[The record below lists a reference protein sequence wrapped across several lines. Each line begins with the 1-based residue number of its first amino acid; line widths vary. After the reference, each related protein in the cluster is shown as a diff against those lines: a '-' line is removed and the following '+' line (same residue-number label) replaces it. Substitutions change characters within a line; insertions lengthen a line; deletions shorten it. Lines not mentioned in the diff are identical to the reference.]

1 MAEFDPTTARPEA
14 EGFDPTTAVPEAPP
28 PARGFKGWAG
38 DALGVAARGAISVP
52 EAVVGL
58 ADIPT
63 GGAVGKFLENEGG
76 SFGFRPK
83 QAKEAASQF
92 FDSEATTA
100 QNREFDAADG
110 FVDKAKVVLQNPTM
124 IGRAVA
130 ESVPSMVAGGV
141 AARGLQ
147 TAAKVGPVLA
157 GALGEGAVA
166 AGSAAEQIRQETADG
181 RLTPTQAGLAA
192 ATGVATAGFGALGGK
207 VANKL
212 SIGDADTMLAQGAK
226 GIAKADADAAARAAT
241 NPLVQ
246 QQAVK
251 SIPRQVIEGAIAE
264 GFLEELPQSV
274 AEQVFQNLA
283 LGQDWLKDVD
293 GAAVM
298 GLLTGGAM
306 GGGAAGYRAATRPT
320 ISDADVQRTADAR
333 VGREQAAAA
342 EENAGLARM
351 RQAFNAQL
359 DAASKAAPVLDEGAL
374 QAAGVPRAVPKPVL
388 DLQQL
393 DRGLADMPPSARM
406 GLDPAAGP
414 MSGAAALAVDT
425 GVTDGLQQAAAA
437 EAQQQQEGEQAK
449 QAQAQA
455 EEMAASME
463 KAAAAGRKAAVEGQR
478 RIDLTTGELLE
489 PDTIQNWTDEQL
501 ANTFRGAQN
510 KGVRMQMAKEL
521 SRRRAEALQRELA
534 DEQSAPEPTAPGL
547 DAGFASV
554 TEDAGTLIDEG
565 TNGRT
570 TPTNPGTQA
579 APARAAKGP
588 ARAPA
593 AGDGSDDAGAT
604 WTRTPTAEREAIL
617 ARAEGLK
624 PIQRKM
630 LKRVPWADM
639 NPSIQKS
646 LANAIANPGPA
657 VAQQAQTAT
666 KTVAKAPTT
675 AAEKAGVTIVEVED
689 GFDAIKDGK
698 RVGRLR
704 DNLPRGAAQQLNEDA
719 SVDIVKV
726 DDEVKG
732 TGVGSA
738 LYDAFNEKH
747 GGRITPSGKT
757 SKDAWNLWKRK
768 FPERVEAFVQ
778 AEAERIRDGAS
789 PSLVLGNITDPD
801 IATRVQEA
809 AAAAPSG
816 AVDAAAADAAMS
828 PKNDRPEPTQAQRE
842 AGNYKKG
849 HVVINGLDIS
859 IETPAG
865 TRRRPEWP
873 PLKDHYGYFKGTVG
887 VDKDHVDVFLTDRAE
902 DTSLPVFVVDQNNKD
917 GSLDEH
923 KVIMGATDEANA
935 REVYLRNYAKGWTG
949 LGGIA
954 QMTQDEF
961 KAWVF
966 DSAKTKKR
974 VGLYQQAQAAT
985 ENVATPGAIVEH
997 VTGRGKT
1004 LRGVVRTDLTKE
1016 QAQAIDEYTFKK
1028 DDGWFIREKYL
1039 ENQAPALNSKAPAAT
1054 KNVAQPPAPKAAP
1067 RPAPAPAPATVSGI
1081 KRGVVVTEIGR
1092 DGLSEAE
1099 RAAGKV
1105 PLTDRVTPTTQREAL
1120 EALEAGK
1127 VLVKDSGTEFEQ
1139 DVWIAE
1145 EGKGWV
1151 VKSREKGA
1159 RATFTKGPVGP
1170 DRQWGWGKGDA
1181 ARKAIEGME
1190 FGVSATPAAPAPTS
1204 NTGPVTSLFTGAPD
1218 PKNSGSM
1225 ESLEG
1230 FKPGDVVDV
1239 PSRTIGRSTIEA
1251 VFRRK
1256 MAGFDPE
1263 PMARLIAADG
1273 KRLDVAISEIR
1284 LAEEP
1289 VAAPAPAK
1297 PKVNPAQARAK
1308 ADLMAALADLGDIL
1322 GKNGRMNIVPE
1333 QEQKLLPVLTRLL
1346 DAAFRLGYH
1355 KFKDSAK
1362 FALDQIRTN
1371 LGDEAA
1377 DALTLDHL
1385 QGAYIGMAG
1394 GKKGADTKRTVID
1407 VETKAEIE
1415 AHEAVAEDDATEAPA
1430 PAPEVSEKERWLNSV
1445 ADMNRMSG
1453 QFGAQIDGIANGRL
1467 SIVGNPNATKQGK
1480 ALMAAV
1486 DEARRAGATT
1496 EEIAA
1501 AATGKESEVA
1511 KPTGATL
1518 KAALAAEVEAGRM
1531 PKDNPALKKL
1541 VESYDGAPA
1550 TPARMKE
1557 AQEALEAVIVDRA
1570 RAIVQKNRSEGP
1582 KTTFAILGRLYESQ
1596 PLLNVRTSTSIEN
1609 QAYSTPAP
1617 LAYLASRLAGIDA
1630 NTTVL
1635 EPTAGN
1641 GMLLIGADP
1650 AKAIANELNPE
1661 RAAELRAQGF
1671 ARVTERDAVE
1681 RVTPLSVDAVI
1692 TNPPFGSIKD
1702 ANGKTT
1708 KVKVDGYSLGQ
1719 IDHLIAARALEAMK
1733 DDGRAVL
1740 ILGANKVPGG
1750 ISNDD
1755 LVFFNWLYSHY
1766 DVRGHFEADGKLYQ
1780 RQGAGWPVRVIT
1792 IAGRK
1797 ASKNVSPASGTVPR
1811 VDTWEEVYD
1820 QYERSMAASG
1830 PVDPLAA
1837 ESAGRANG
1845 IEAKPLTA
1853 PQPAGPAPAAA
1864 GGREPAGGA
1873 ASPGAVAGGSPRAVG
1888 NRGER
1893 EPAAVGAGPGQQRG
1907 VQPPAVAGGLEP
1919 DRQRAGEPARAIAV
1933 GDPGNGGV
1941 ADNEF
1946 QVAYVARSERKDAGV
1961 LIPRNMADPTQAA
1974 LNRLEDAVGSID
1986 EFAAKELGYLS
1997 TSALHNALMG
2007 LQIDSVAS
2015 AIYQI
2020 KAGKG
2025 TIIAD
2030 QTGIGKG
2037 RQAAAIIRWAVR
2049 NGKTPVFVTVK
2060 PSLFTDMFGDLAD
2073 IGTDDVAPF
2082 IMNVDESIKGQGGER
2097 LFANKATTHRRAIQ
2111 QIAETGQLPDGRNAV
2126 FMTYSQ
2132 INVANAQRTAIEALA
2147 PNAVFILD
2155 ESHNAGGD
2163 SATGA
2168 FIRGVLDQGQG
2179 VTYLSATYAKRPD
2192 NMPVYFKTDIGE
2204 AVADDATL
2212 MEAMSA
2218 GGLPLQTVVA
2228 NNLVKAGQ
2236 MFRRERSYDGVNIAN
2251 VTDTPKRAE
2260 HEKLSD
2266 AATSALRE
2274 IVAADGMFHNIYVK
2288 ARQEEA
2294 KQEGARMLDMAGNQA
2309 SQSVNHTE
2317 FSSVVHNFVR
2327 QMLLG
2332 LKAQTAAEEAVASL
2346 KRGEKPLIA
2355 VENTMGSFLAE
2366 YAENNGIRPGAPLGN
2381 FDYRTVLSRALERTR
2396 YIVMQ
2401 DSKGDKTKIFVSLDE
2416 LDGKTR
2422 EAYDRAQ
2429 AVIDSLDI
2437 DIPVSPI
2444 DWMRYHIT
2452 KAGYSVAEITGRNLS
2467 VDYSGKRPVLSAI
2480 DQQEQRDKVETTRR
2494 FNDGR
2499 LDAVILN
2506 VAGSTGISLHA
2517 SEKFADRRQRHMIVA
2532 QPAQDI
2538 NIFMQMLGRIHRTGQ
2553 VALPKYTILGV
2564 DLPAEKRPMALTA
2577 DKMKS
2582 LNANT
2587 SSNTESATSVQAV
2600 SLLNKYGDQ
2609 VVAQY
2614 LDSNLELARA
2624 LGIDTPLDSEGN
2636 ATEEDM
2642 ARKATGRLALMPVK
2656 VQQDFYDEVEDQYR
2670 NLINY
2675 LNETNQ
2681 NDLEPRT
2688 FDFDA
2693 KETSSQVL
2701 FEGENPATPFGEDAI
2716 YGEYS
2721 IKAQGKPMTPAEIKA
2736 AIAEHLEGKTFQQHA
2751 QALIDRLD
2759 PDLERYLLKLDDA
2772 GREQALNQARA
2783 MRQYIADHAI
2793 GAMFRVQV
2801 SEETYNAVV
2810 TNIRSTHKSNGNP
2823 YAASKLQITIA
2834 LNGSL
2839 RSLTVPATQFKM
2851 IEVSAMGRRYSIEST
2866 FQQGLQTERETAK
2879 IITGN
2884 LLAAYGELK
2893 GVRGTI
2899 ISFTKSD
2906 GTSDQG
2912 ILLPKGFNVKA
2923 NTQGDYR
2930 FRTGA
2935 EAYAFLMNSTDKNI
2949 DKLGISTRD
2958 QAVRVVPVGAAVT
2971 IRVPKSKARGAKF
2984 FLDKKLIEAA
2994 GSDFVST
3001 ATTMNVTV
3009 PAERAARALDVLADK
3024 QALYALPS
3032 MAEEAKAMGEASNP
3046 APLADDEDAFGVP
3059 TSEAFSRWFKGS
3071 KVVDADGKPLVVYH
3085 GTAGD
3090 FSKFARG
3097 EGGGMWFSSTPDI
3110 ANQHASRLS
3119 EGGNVMPV
3127 YLSMKNPVVI
3137 EGGRADVAAAI
3148 NEAYRNGHDGVIA
3161 RNKGDLGADGD
3172 IYFVRSPEQIKSAI
3186 GNRGTYDPESPDI
3199 SQAPGSSGA
3208 KVGTPADRA
3217 VMGLVQAGAQAQ
3229 DILKLIAGTSRSLN
3243 NRRLAEA
3250 LVKAGIAPKVKMG
3263 GDLGGRSDE
3272 FKYIAQYTHSAD
3284 TITMTP
3290 LAAAQAEQVF
3300 LHEATH
3306 AATVHALAKRGLAS
3320 IQMNRLFKHVEG
3332 TGAAAQQYGMTN
3344 VREFVAEA
3352 FSNPEFQAALKAM
3365 PAPRGSTLRTA
3376 WDEFV
3381 RIVRNFLGLTTDPTP
3396 GNSVLDEVMRAG
3408 AALMRENAAA
3418 TGRGD
3423 PGAEISFAAAPP
3435 TESEAFK
3442 RWFGDSKVV
3451 DAAGQPLRVFHG
3463 STSGEITA
3471 FQPDA
3476 DGAIYFTSNAVVA
3489 SDYSRGRFLSARPGG
3504 GTVYPA
3510 FLALRNPLV
3519 IDAAGKRN
3527 DNIPVPWGEWKPKV
3541 FGNLPQGAVS
3551 VRDAAIRAKQMGHDG
3566 LIVRNVVDTASITG
3580 KEKGDVFVAF
3590 EPTQVKSAIG
3600 NRGTYDPDNAD
3611 ISYFGTK
3618 DMAALKDSAL
3628 AQIDQAMNAPGQVSV
3643 WDKTVG
3649 TMRNLAERSP
3659 EFKPVFESAQQ
3670 FIDDVA
3676 MLASDAADAGP
3687 RLMPRVDTLRD
3698 LKFWG
3703 QKAKKPVSAEDNA
3716 GVARPLFEGTLLW
3729 GRDVDGKA
3737 VRVDDLQAKYSNLS
3751 ADDKARQLLLAGR
3764 IAPEVLRMWQ
3774 GLPVE
3779 QFENLINSQFN
3790 SKMLKPG
3797 VLWSEKELKEIFG
3810 ATDTQVSLYQEAR
3823 KAIDRS
3829 LDMTTRA
3836 DMLRVLGKDFAGM
3849 RDVVLDAPTLADAR
3863 DLLTNE
3869 LQQQARE
3876 NPEDADRLMDLNNA
3890 VVDRYEKI
3898 TDLIAHGYAPLSRF
3912 GRYTVDVVA
3921 KDGKREYF
3929 GMFET
3934 PREAN
3939 KMAERMRAEFRDATV
3954 TQGTM
3959 SEQSYKLFQG
3969 ITPESLEMF
3978 GNMLGM
3984 STGESEAKD
3993 KAFQAY
3999 LQLTKNNQ
4007 SALKRLIHRKGIAGY
4022 SEDVGRVLANFT
4034 YSNARLGAGALNA
4047 GRMEQAI
4054 QGIPKEQGQL
4064 RDVAISLREYISDPQ
4079 EEGQAIR
4086 GMLFAQYLG
4095 GSIASAFVNTT
4106 QPFAVTMPWLSQFGG
4121 MRKAAGQLT
4130 RAMRDMGAK
4139 GFRYEADLADA
4150 LHHAEDD
4157 GIVSPQEIHQLM
4169 AQARGAGTLSSGDGT
4184 RLGNARAAASNT
4196 WERTKVLWGQPFA
4209 LAEQFNRRST
4219 FIAAYR
4225 LAKEQKLGDPAAFAR
4240 KAVLE
4245 TQFLYSK
4252 ANKPRWARG
4261 AVGGTL
4267 MTFKTYSISYLE
4279 LLNRTWN
4286 AGAPGSPQ
4294 RAAGRRAVAWS
4305 MVMLM
4310 LMGGGGGLPFV
4321 EDLEDLIDGIGQLM
4335 GYNISSKQWRKKAV
4349 QEVVGKELGEFL
4361 DNGLSGLPGAPID
4374 VSGRLGMGNLIPGTG
4389 LLLTKPSRERDLM
4402 ELAGPAGDLV
4412 ARGFT
4417 SARKVLTGDVG
4428 GAALEVAPTAVR
4440 NAVKGVDMAT
4450 SGIYKDTK
4458 GYKVIDTTL
4467 DESLAKAIGFQPRS
4481 VAQVQ
4486 EANSFMQRSKS
4497 FYTQTSAEIKAQ
4509 WADALFNKDEAAL
4522 ERVRARLE
4530 SWNAN
4535 NPDQPIVVKM
4545 PDVWKRVREM
4555 GKDRTTRI
4563 AETAPKALRQQMQE
4577 MARDS

>member
-1 MAEFDPTTARPEA
+1 MAEFDPTTARPETT
-14 EGFDPTTAVPEAPP
+14 GFDPTTAVPEEPP
-28 PARGFKGWAG
+28 KARGFKGWAG

-52 EAVVGL
+52 EAAVGL

-92 FDSEATTA
+92 FDSDATTA
-100 QNREFDAADG
+100 QNRQFQEADG
-110 FVDKAKVVLQNPTM
+110 IIDKAKVVAQNPSM
-124 IGRAVA
+124 IVRAVG
-130 ESVPSMVAGGV
+130 ESAPSMLAGGV
-141 AARGLQ
+141 AARGIQ
-147 TAAKVGPVLA
+147 AATKVGPVLA
-157 GALGEGAVA
+157 GALGEGVVG
-166 AGSAAEQIRQETADG
+166 AGSAAEQIRQETEDG
-181 RLTPTQAGLAA
+181 RLTPTQSGLAA
-192 ATGVATAGFGALGGK
+192 ATGLATAGFGALGGK

-212 SIGDADTMLAQGAK
+212 GIGDAETLLAQGAK
-226 GIAKADADAAARAAT
+226 GIAKADADAAARAAV

-274 AEQVFQNLA
+274 AEQIFQNLA
-283 LGQDWLKDVD
+283 LGKDWLKDVD

-298 GLLTGGAM
+298 GVLTGGAM
-306 GGGAAGYRAATRPT
+306 GAGASGYRAATRPT
-320 ISDADVQRTADAR
+320 TTDADVQRTTDAR
-333 VGREQAAAA
+333 VAGEKAAAA
-342 EENAGLARM
+342 EESAGLARM
-351 RQAFNAQL
+351 RQAFNDQL
-359 DAASKAAPVLDEGAL
+359 NAASKTAPVLDETAL
-374 QAAGVPRAVPKPVL
+374 QAAGVPRALPKPVL
-388 DLQQL
+388 DMEQL
-393 DRGLADMPPSARM
+393 DRGLADLPPSARM

-414 MSGAAALAVDT
+414 MSSAAALAVDT

-437 EAQQQQEGEQAK
+437 EAQQQQDGEQAK

-455 EEMAASME
+455 DQQAAGME

-478 RIDLTTGELLE
+478 RIDLATGELLE

-501 ANTFRGAQN
+501 ANTFRGAQS
-510 KGVRMQMAKEL
+510 KTVRLQMAKEL
-521 SRRRAEALQRELA
+521 SRRRTEALQRELA
-534 DEQSAPEPTAPGL
+534 DEQAAPEPTAPGL

-554 TEDAGTLIDEG
+554 IEDAGPLTAEG
-565 TNGRT
+565 NDGRPS
-570 TPTNPGTQA
+570 PTNPGTQA
-579 APARAAKGP
+579 APARP
-588 ARAPA
+588 AQSTAQAPA
-593 AGDGSDDAGAT
+593 AGTGTADAGAA
-604 WTRTPTAEREAIL
+604 WTRTPTAEREALL

-630 LKRVPWADM
+630 LKRVAWSDM
-639 NPSIQKS
+639 NSSIQKS
-646 LANAIANPGPA
+646 LAAAMESPANQRPALDAQAPAAIKNEAPAADGAPRTITDKQGDSYNLTLKTEAFGAGNTKPNSLMVEVRDPATGDRRGFVDFAILPDGTIQAENAK
-657 VAQQAQTAT
+657 VAPQFRRRGLSDAMYRA
-666 KTVAKAPTT
+666 
-675 AAEKAGVTIVEVED
+675 AAEAGYTIVPGRVQTED
-689 GFDAIKDGK
+689 GAGMLKAMQA
-698 RVGRLR
+698 
-704 DNLPRGAAQQLNEDA
+704 RGVVQQPA
-719 SVDIVKV
+719 
-726 DDEVKG
+726 
-732 TGVGSA
+732 
-738 LYDAFNEKH
+738 
-747 GGRITPSGKT
+747 
-757 SKDAWNLWKRK
+757 
-768 FPERVEAFVQ
+768 
-778 AEAERIRDGAS
+778 
-789 PSLVLGNITDPD
+789 
-801 IATRVQEA
+801 
-809 AAAAPSG
+809 G
-816 AVDAAAADAAMS
+816 AVEAAAADAAMS
-828 PKNDRPEPTQAQRE
+828 PENDRPEPTQAQRE

-859 IETPAG
+859 IENPAG

-887 VDKDHVDVFLTDRAE
+887 ADKDHMDVFLTDRAE

-935 REVYLRNYAKGWTG
+935 REVYQRNYAKGWTG

-954 QMTQDEF
+954 QMTQDQF

-966 DSAKTKKR
+966 DPTKTKQR
-974 VGLYQQAQAAT
+974 AAAAPAT
-985 ENVATPGAIVEH
+985 EGAIVEH

-1004 LRGVVRTDLTKE
+1004 LRGVVRTDLTQE
-1016 QAQAIDEYTFKK
+1016 QAKAIDEYTFKK
-1028 DDGWFIREKYL
+1028 GDGWFIREKYL
-1039 ENQAPALNSKAPAAT
+1039 ENQAPALTSKAPEAT
-1054 KNVAQPPAPKAAP
+1054 KNIAPAPAPKPVTVTRSPGVTTMVIDPSVMRSPAPAPKAAP
-1067 RPAPAPAPATVSGI
+1067 RPAPAPSATAPAE
-1081 KRGVVVTEIGR
+1081 RVVP
-1092 DGLSEAE
+1092 AN
-1099 RAAGKV
+1099 
-1105 PLTDRVTPTTQREAL
+1105 QREAL

-1127 VLVKDSGTEFEQ
+1127 VLVKNAGTEFEE
-1139 DVWIAE
+1139 DVWIVAE
-1145 EGKGWV
+1145 SKGGVEGWV

-1190 FGVSATPAAPAPTS
+1190 FGAPAAS
-1204 NTGPVTSLFTGAPD
+1204 
-1218 PKNSGSM
+1218 
-1225 ESLEG
+1225 
-1230 FKPGDVVDV
+1230 
-1239 PSRTIGRSTIEA
+1239 
-1251 VFRRK
+1251 
-1256 MAGFDPE
+1256 
-1263 PMARLIAADG
+1263 
-1273 KRLDVAISEIR
+1273 
-1284 LAEEP
+1284 AET
-1289 VAAPAPAK
+1289 APAK

-1333 QEQKLLPVLTRLL
+1333 DEQKLLPVLTRLL

-1362 FALDQIRTN
+1362 FALDQIRAN

-1394 GKKGADTKRTVID
+1394 GKKGADTKRAVID

-1415 AHEAVAEDDATEAPA
+1415 AHDAAAEDDATEAPA
-1430 PAPEVSEKERWLNSV
+1430 PAPEASEKERWLKSV

-1480 ALMAAV
+1480 ALMSAV

-1501 AATGKESEVA
+1501 AATGKATEAA

-1518 KAALAAEVEAGRM
+1518 RDALLAEITANRM

-1541 VESYDGAPA
+1541 VEAYDGAAA

-1557 AQEALEAVIVDRA
+1557 AQEALEAAIVLRA
-1570 RAIVQKNRSEGP
+1570 REAVAKLNREGP
-1582 KTTFAILGRLYESQ
+1582 KTTFAALRRLYDSQ

-1617 LAYLASRLAGIDA
+1617 LAYLASRLAGI
-1630 NTTVL
+1630 NSNKRVL
-1635 EPTAGN
+1635 EPTGGT
-1641 GMLLIGADP
+1641 GMLLIEANPDR
-1650 AKAIANELNPE
+1650 AVVNELNPE
-1661 RAAELRAQGF
+1661 RAEFLRAQGF
-1671 ARVTERDAVE
+1671 RVTEEDA
-1681 RVTPLSVDAVI
+1681 TKNLMAIGKVDSVI

-1702 ANGKTT
+1702 ADGKAT
-1708 KVKVDGYSLGQ
+1708 KVKMDGYSLGQ

-1766 DVRGHFEADGKLYQ
+1766 DVRGHFEIDGKLYQ

-1820 QYERSMAASG
+1820 QYERSMDASG
-1830 PVDPLAA
+1830 PTDPRAA

-1845 IEAKPLTA
+1845 IEAERLTA
-1853 PQPAGPAPAAA
+1853 PQPSSPAPAAA

-1873 ASPGAVAGGSPRAVG
+1873 ASAGTVAGAGPRAVG

-1893 EPAAVGAGPGQQRG
+1893 ESAAVGAVPGQQRG
-1907 VQPPAVAGGLEP
+1907 VQPPAVAGRLDPE
-1919 DRQRAGEPARAIAV
+1919 RQRAGEPARAIAA

-1961 LIPRNMADPTQAA
+1961 LIPRNMAEPTQAA

-1986 EFAAKELGYLS
+1986 EFAAKELGYAS
-1997 TSALHNALMG
+1997 TAALHNALMG

-2015 AIYQI
+2015 AIQQI

-2097 LFANKATTHRRAIQ
+2097 LFANKAPTHRRAIQ
-2111 QIAETGQLPDGRNAV
+2111 QIAESGQLPDGRNAV

-2274 IVAADGMFHNIYVK
+2274 IVAADGMFHTIYVK
-2288 ARQEEA
+2288 ERQKEA
-2294 KQEGARMLDMAGNQA
+2294 KEMGERMLDMAGNQA

-2396 YIVMQ
+2396 YIVVQ
-2401 DSKGDKTKIFVSLDE
+2401 DTKGNKTKQYISLDE

-2429 AVIDSLDI
+2429 AVIDRLDI

-2444 DWMRYHIT
+2444 DWMRNHIT
-2452 KAGYSVAEITGRNLS
+2452 KAGYSVAEITGRNLA
-2467 VDYSGKRPVLSAI
+2467 VDYSGKRPLLSAI

-2701 FEGENPATPFGEDAI
+2701 FEGENPTTPFGEDAI

-2736 AIAEHLEGKTFQQHA
+2736 SIAEHLDGKTFQQHA
-2751 QALIDRLD
+2751 QALMDRLD

-2772 GREQALNQARA
+2772 GKEQALNQARA
-2783 MRQYIADHAI
+2783 TRQYIADHAI

-2851 IEVSAMGRRYSIEST
+2851 IEVSAMGRRYSIDST
-2866 FQQGLQTERETAK
+2866 FQQGLQSERETAK

-2984 FLDKKLIEAA
+2984 FLDKRLIDAA
-2994 GSDFVST
+2994 GADFVST

-3009 PAERAARALDVLADK
+3009 PAERAAQALDVLADK

-3032 MAEEAKAMGEASNP
+3032 MSEEAKAM
-3046 APLADDEDAFGVP
+3046 AD
-3059 TSEAFSRWFKGS
+3059 
-3071 KVVDADGKPLVVYH
+3071 
-3085 GTAGD
+3085 
-3090 FSKFARG
+3090 
-3097 EGGGMWFSSTPDI
+3097 
-3110 ANQHASRLS
+3110 
-3119 EGGNVMPV
+3119 
-3127 YLSMKNPVVI
+3127 
-3137 EGGRADVAAAI
+3137 AA
-3148 NEAYRNGHDGVIA
+3148 
-3161 RNKGDLGADGD
+3161 K
-3172 IYFVRSPEQIKSAI
+3172 
-3186 GNRGTYDPESPDI
+3186 PESPAEDFAA
-3199 SQAPGSSGA
+3199 APA
-3208 KVGTPADRA
+3208 ARTGTPADRA
-3217 VMGLVQAGAQAQ
+3217 VMGLAQAGAKAQ
-3229 DILKLIAGTSRSLN
+3229 DILNLIAGTSRNLN
-3243 NRRLAEA
+3243 NRRLAQA
-3250 LVKAGIAPKVKMG
+3250 LVKAGIEPRVTMG
-3263 GDLGGRSDE
+3263 GDLGGRGDD
-3272 FKYIAQYTHSAD
+3272 FKYIAKYTHSSD

-3290 LAAAQAEQVF
+3290 LAASHAEQVF
-3300 LHEATH
+3300 LHEAVH
-3306 AATVHALAKRGLAS
+3306 AATVHALNKRGLAS

-3352 FSNPEFQAALKAM
+3352 FSNPEFQAALKSM

-3423 PGAEISFAAAPP
+3423 AGADISFA
-3435 TESEAFK
+3435 EA
-3442 RWFGDSKVV
+3442 
-3451 DAAGQPLRVFHG
+3451 
-3463 STSGEITA
+3463 
-3471 FQPDA
+3471 A
-3476 DGAIYFTSNAVVA
+3476 DG
-3489 SDYSRGRFLSARPGG
+3489 
-3504 GTVYPA
+3504 
-3510 FLALRNPLV
+3510 
-3519 IDAAGKRN
+3519 
-3527 DNIPVPWGEWKPKV
+3527 
-3541 FGNLPQGAVS
+3541 
-3551 VRDAAIRAKQMGHDG
+3551 
-3566 LIVRNVVDTASITG
+3566 
-3580 KEKGDVFVAF
+3580 DV
-3590 EPTQVKSAIG
+3590 
-3600 NRGTYDPDNAD
+3600 
-3611 ISYFGTK
+3611 SYFGTK
-3618 DMAALKDSAL
+3618 DMAALKNSAL

-3649 TMRNLAERSP
+3649 TMRNLAERNP
-3659 EFKPVFESAQQ
+3659 AFKPVFESAQQ

-3676 MLASDAADAGP
+3676 MLAADAADAGP
-3687 RLMPRVDTLRD
+3687 RLMPRIDTLRD
-3698 LKFWG
+3698 L
-3703 QKAKKPVSAEDNA
+3703 AKKPVSAEDNA

-3737 VRVDDLQAKYSNLS
+3737 VRVDDLQAKYGNLPAS
-3751 ADDKARQLLLAGR
+3751 EKAQQLLRAGR
-3764 IAPEVLRMWQ
+3764 IDPGVLRMWQ

-3797 VLWSEKELKEIFG
+3797 VLWSEKELKEIFD

-3836 DMLRVLGKDFAGM
+3836 DMLRLLGKDFADM

-3898 TDLIAHGYAPLSRF
+3898 ADLIAHGYAPLSRF
-3912 GRYTVDVVA
+3912 GRYTVDVVG
-3921 KDGKREYF
+3921 KDGTREYF

-3939 KMAERMRAEFRDATV
+3939 KMAERMRAEFRDAAV

-3978 GNMLGM
+3978 GNMLGLNA
-3984 STGESEAKD
+3984 GESEAQD

-4054 QGIPKEQGQL
+4054 QGIPKEHGQL
-4064 RDVAISLREYISDPQ
+4064 RDVAIGLREYISDPQ

-4121 MRKAAGQLT
+4121 MRKAAGQLS
-4130 RAMRDMGAK
+4130 RAMRDMGTK
-4139 GFRYEADLADA
+4139 GFRYEPDLGNA
-4150 LHHAEDD
+4150 LHHAEAD

-4169 AQARGAGTLSSGDGT
+4169 AQARGAGTLTSGDGT

-4305 MVMLM
+4305 MAMLM

-4335 GYNISSKQWRKKAV
+4335 GYNISSKQWRKKAI
-4349 QEVVGKELGEFL
+4349 QDVVGKELGEFL

-4389 LLLTKPSRERDLM
+4389 LFLTKPSRERDLL
-4402 ELAGPAGDLV
+4402 EVAGPAGDLV
-4412 ARGFT
+4412 ARGFGA
-4417 SARKVLTGDVG
+4417 ARKVLTGDVG

-4440 NAVKGVDMAT
+4440 NAAKGVDMAT

-4467 DESLAKAIGFQPRS
+4467 DEALAKAIGFQPRS

-4486 EANSFMQRSKS
+4486 ESNSFMQRSKS

-4509 WADALFNKDEAAL
+4509 WADALFNQDEAAL

-4530 SWNAN
+4530 SWNKN
-4535 NPDQPIVVKM
+4535 NPDQRIVVKM

-4555 GKDRTTRI
+4555 GKDRTQRI

-4577 MARDS
+4577 MARESS